1 MGNINGQNKVYL
13 DASGSLPLVY
23 AAEKRIIASSPE
35 LIFEENYD
43 SKLDADLLHKM
54 GMPKSGLWFPSGIT
68 AHDGLCR
75 LMPNHYLDLDQ
86 WEMKRHWPL
95 KEFRINSEPNDLI
108 GNIIQNVQNTC
119 AAIAAKYTPVFSI
132 TAGRDSRMLLACN
145 KDRISQSKFFTFS
158 KFPGSVDTHYAR
170 VFRDDFGLEHH
181 FLKAEKPPTEEE
193 SQWLKRNGHC
203 ISGEIWKLQHSLIY
217 YSGGNHAV
225 LPAMGGGVGRA
236 FYWKKEDNEKLQ
248 LTANVLLKRLGL
260 PQMQKLI
267 EASQKYIDELPD
279 LDFFTLL
286 DLVYIEQRLGCWG
299 NLSMYT
305 GNSFAPHYLPLSS
318 RAIFTNMISLP
329 AQYKVNQEMPDKIIQ
344 EQWPEL
350 IQYPFNAYQGL
361 HKSKKLLEIAFLI
374 PSYVYRKVK
383 LIFS

>member
-1 MGNINGQNKVYL
+1 MSKLTFNSFISISLNEESNISRNNVNNAYLNGITVTYSDDFDCVIIKDCKNKKVGMLIGNPVSGSSFLVEDVRIDGDSWEIFENSVYEFSGRFIALGNINGQNKVYL

-225 LPAMGGGVGRA
+225 LPAMGGEVGRA
-236 FYWKKEDNEKLQ
+236 FYWKKR
-248 LTANVLLKRLGL
+248 T
-260 PQMQKLI
+260 
-267 EASQKYIDELPD
+267 
-279 LDFFTLL
+279 T
-286 DLVYIEQRLGCWG
+286 
-299 NLSMYT
+299 
-305 GNSFAPHYLPLSS
+305 
-318 RAIFTNMISLP
+318 
-329 AQYKVNQEMPDKIIQ
+329 
-344 EQWPEL
+344 
-350 IQYPFNAYQGL
+350 
-361 HKSKKLLEIAFLI
+361 KS
-374 PSYVYRKVK
+374 YN
-383 LIFS
+383 